1 MVKDDQKVRLGRN
14 AAQLSVHVVLLSML
28 TFAAT
33 PAWAGKIH
41 GKLLGTVDVPGDS
54 LNLPLAPGSPNV
66 TITLFLGGTGGPAV
80 PITVTPNTKVEAED
94 DEEEVS
100 ESITLTDG
108 DLIEMRGK
116 LQNGQLVATKI
127 ELQEFPEIEV
137 FGSVDVP
144 GTSLAL
150 PLAPGSPDVTITLFL
165 GGTGGPAVPIVVTA
179 STRVRGGTTLTL
191 HDNDFIEAKA
201 RLRSGQIVAVKI
213 RTQNED
219 EVEDE

>member
-80 PITVTPNTKVEAED
+80 PI
-94 DEEEVS
+94 
-100 ESITLTDG
+100 
-108 DLIEMRGK
+108 
-116 LQNGQLVATKI
+116 
-127 ELQEFPEIEV
+127 
-137 FGSVDVP
+137 
-144 GTSLAL
+144 
-150 PLAPGSPDVTITLFL
+150 
-165 GGTGGPAVPIVVTA
+165 VVTA